1 LNTLIE
7 RAATNNHDLKIA
19 AARLNEA
26 RALRRGALWAFAPQ
40 GGVTGAFER
49 GNLAGSVGSTWSSG
63 FDATWEID
71 VFGRLRHG
79 AAAATAE
86 VGSAQADLRN
96 VQVALLAEVAA
107 NYFSLRGAQEGKA
120 LLEQQRELLKRS
132 LATTQTRVA
141 AGRGSQLDVARAES
155 LLKETEAAL
164 PPAEREEREHLH
176 RLAVLLGEQP
186 GSFGIKPASKSAPA
200 AGRELSIGTPAELLR
215 RRPDV
220 AGAERQL
227 AAATAIVGVHT
238 AEMFPEVSISG
249 FIRFLGG
256 DRPTAGAATSQPWA
270 IAPRATW
277 HILSLGRLNANR
289 RASQFRV
296 EGVLAAYDRT
306 VLKALEDVENALVRY
321 RTAEERLDLLGQRES
336 AAERAFRIAQAQYE
350 AGVISSLEA
359 TDAERTALAAAR
371 ETLNAATEQRLAIV
385 ALNKAL
391 GGGWE
396 DQSLFAAK

>member
-1 LNTLIE
+1 M
-7 RAATNNHDLKIA
+7 
-19 AARLNEA
+19 
-26 RALRRGALWAFAPQ
+26 
-40 GGVTGAFER
+40 
-49 GNLAGSVGSTWSSG
+49 
-63 FDATWEID
+63 
-71 VFGRLRHG
+71 FGRLRHG
-79 AAAATAE
+79 ASAATAE
-86 VGSAQADLRN
+86 VGTAQADLRN
-96 VQVALLAEVAA
+96 LHVALLAEVAA

-120 LLEQQRELLKRS
+120 LLEQQRELLERS

-155 LLKETEAAL
+155 LLKETEAAF
-164 PPAEREEREHLH
+164 PSTEREEREHLY

-186 GSFGIKPASKSAPA
+186 GSFAVTPATKSTST

-289 RASQFRV
+289 RASQFRA
-296 EGVLAAYDRT
+296 EGILAAYDQT
-306 VLKALEDVENALVRY
+306 VLKALADVENALVRY
-321 RTAEERLDLLGQRES
+321 RTAEERLGLLGQRQA

-359 TDAERTALAAAR
+359 TDAERTALTAAR
-371 ETLNAATEQRLAIV
+371 ETLSAATEQQLAVV